1 MEKLADAANSSAL
14 FDRCEPPP
22 SSKGTNMFQ
31 ACWFGL
37 ETLMDLVL
45 PITDHSLQLQ
55 PLYAR
60 CSCLQSDKQVYQSF
74 GGSEIFFQEL
84 QLSLVDRSS
93 DTCASALMDLHD
105 AKTTELLQ
113 SQKCLFF
120 RVWEF

>member
-1 MEKLADAANSSAL
+1 
-14 FDRCEPPP
+14 
-22 SSKGTNMFQ
+22 
-31 ACWFGL
+31 
-37 ETLMDLVL
+37 MDLVL